1 MTREYPI
8 GTLRPASFRW
18 KAVGIHLAISLAILA
33 ILLYILFVHWFP
45 GHLFDT
51 DGGWQ
56 ALQIIVGVDL
66 ILGPLLTLVA
76 ANPAKTTKELRKDF
90 AVICLIQ
97 VCALT
102 AGTGIAAANR
112 PWALLWYDGV
122 AYSMPWGGM
131 REEPAAMAAL
141 ETVADDTRPR
151 RAFVDLPFDLDLRAD
166 IIHDAELSGRTPL
179 FDPLLYRRW
188 PPDPRLLA
196 VFTTV
201 SIEMAGTDAARL
213 RTALSTVRA
222 HHPAAELVPTRSR
235 YRAYF
240 LALDS
245 RSGEV
250 LEVIDIAPHEK
261 LLGGL
266 YPGQRVR
273 DLLGIQ
279 ATIPQ

>member
-90 AVICLIQ
+90 AVIALIQ

-102 AGTGIAAANR
+102 AGTSIAASSR

-122 AYSMPWGGM
+122 AYTIPWSGM

-141 ETVADDTRPR
+141 KAVAGDERPR
-151 RAFVDLPFDLDLRAD
+151 RGFVDLPFDLDLRSD
-166 IIHDAELSGRTPL
+166 IIHDAELSARTPL
-179 FDPLLYRRW
+179 FDPLLYRPW

-196 VFTTV
+196 VFTRI
-201 SIEMAGTDAARL
+201 SIEMAGADADRL
-213 RTALSTVRA
+213 QAALATVRA
-222 HHPAAELVPTRSR
+222 RFPAAELVPTRSR
-235 YRAYF
+235 YNAYF
-240 LALDS
+240 LVLDS
-245 RSGEV
+245 QNGNV
-250 LEVIDIAPHEK
+250 IEVIDIAPDAK
-261 LLGGL
+261 LLTGL

-273 DLLGIQ
+273 TLLETPT
-279 ATIPQ
+279 ATP